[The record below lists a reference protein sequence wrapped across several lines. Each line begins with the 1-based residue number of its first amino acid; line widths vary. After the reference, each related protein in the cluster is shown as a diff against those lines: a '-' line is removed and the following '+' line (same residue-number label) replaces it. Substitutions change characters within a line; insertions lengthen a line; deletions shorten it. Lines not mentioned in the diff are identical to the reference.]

1 MTQTTLEVHG
11 LPERNPAPP
20 ELAHGLPAGTVT
32 LKHAIRVDSARD
44 GVEVLRLDGLAPDDA
59 LEIELE
65 DGLRLWSRVDDF
77 QAQLTAPGD
86 RGAAPDGPGGVVA
99 IPSSLTLGP
108 VSRSAGGWAI
118 KGLRVLGLDVEGEIV
133 DYAARHVEDKL
144 RPGPG
149 LYRCVESDPEILQ
162 DVTALDDAGPVLVFL
177 HGTASSTSGSFGGLW
192 TPESSPMIPALFRHY
207 DGRVLAYQHK
217 TLSMSPI
224 ANALELT
231 EHLTSVLPQ
240 GAEVHLV
247 SHSRGGLIGE
257 LLARGM
263 REGAAPFTPDD
274 LAVFEGP
281 AYKGDRE
288 RLATLSERLAAARFR
303 VTKFVRVACPARGTT
318 LADRRLDRYL
328 SIIINTAA
336 LVPGLRANPVYEGL
350 TSLLAGV
357 LKRRASPEDLP
368 GIEAMMPT
376 SPLVRMLNHPDART
390 SADLHVLGGDL
401 AGVGFIGRL
410 KALTTDLYYRD
421 DHDLVVN
428 TPAMFGG
435 TARPS
440 PIPYWV
446 DTGGQVTHFNYFRN
460 ADTASRLVAALTG
473 TSTRFRTL
481 TTPPSTVTSAD
492 YTKRAAVS
500 LPIVV
505 VLPGIMG
512 SELALDDRPVWV
524 DIRALAGGGLTAL
537 GLDATGVTA
546 RGLLGSGY
554 GALRHYL
561 VQSHEVVPFPYD
573 WRRSV
578 QASASALTTLLTD
591 LLPLAES
598 AGQPIRLL
606 AHSMGGLVV
615 RAMLLT
621 PEGAAVWARAC
632 QHPGSRFIMLGTP
645 TRGSFS
651 IPALLMGRDPLVKK
665 LALVD
670 VRNSHAELLAT
681 IAAFPGVLDLLP
693 HDGDGTPRCFD
704 PAWWASTLDAD
715 APETRG
721 LFNSSVE
728 TSKSAGFRW
737 TIPDAAVL
745 RATQKRL
752 HDLVRTPLDPARV
765 IYVAGQASETPCDVV
780 VDKEAKAGRKVRV
793 LASRRGDGRVLW
805 ETGIPPGVPTYYMPT
820 AHGDLAGDQRHFPA
834 LAELLET
841 GTTSRLATQPPVSRS
856 ADETF
861 EVRDQLP
868 AMVPDEQ
875 ELVADALGGSR
886 APLADNETAA
896 SRIRVRVLHD
906 NLINARHPV
915 LASHYRHD
923 VIVAAEKHLD
933 GRLGGRLSEL
943 LHLEL
948 YPGPVNTAVV
958 VLNDRQVGDPA
969 VHPGAIIAGLGTV
982 GELTPGRLTSTL
994 AHALTLYGADQ
1005 VGRERRRRQRLRVGQ
1020 ADTRVPAA
1028 VSAILVGSGE
1038 GGVSLTDSVRALLR
1052 AVQQANQ
1059 RLRQVTRASDRS
1071 LEALVAHIDT
1081 LDIIE
1086 LYEDRAVEA
1095 LHALRGL
1102 TSAPEFAEFDADP
1115 HLDDGGDGLRRVR
1128 MPQTAG
1134 WWQRL
1139 RITADKDDGTLLFE
1153 AVTQTSRAPARLLST
1168 QRELVEGFL
1177 DQAQRSTRDDARLG
1191 HTLFQMLVP
1200 HDFKSY
1206 APERHK
1212 LALLL
1217 NAGAA
1222 AYPWELL
1229 RDGFDSTAE
1238 PLAVAG
1244 GFVRQLLE
1252 PNGRGEVLRAT
1263 RDTALVIGDPV
1274 ITDRRFPPLRGARD
1288 EADAVAKILV
1298 GAGKYE
1304 VRQLLGREAT
1314 PMAVLTAIHEHQWR
1328 ILHFA
1333 AHGVFEHDVRGRKV
1347 SGLVLDQDLFFTADE
1362 ADQMQYVPELVFLNC
1377 CHLGQARGDAREQA
1391 RFHRL
1396 AANLA
1401 TQFIKMGARAVVA
1414 AGWAVDDLAAK
1425 TFASTFYERML
1436 QGSYYGDAVFDAR
1449 RATYTRHGSTN
1460 TWGAY
1465 QCYGDPSFSL
1475 TAGTFASRRSE
1486 FVARRELVLWLDEVP
1501 ARVREGADPVT
1512 MLQSVEGRLTSV
1524 PERWLGAADVCGAAG
1539 MAFLSL
1545 AALERAIHFFDTLV
1559 RVEKANAPVA
1569 AVEQFANCRVR
1580 LAQKLAQAQP
1590 PDLARATAELDR
1602 AEATIR
1608 NLLAIGETSER
1619 WSLLGGVM
1627 KRRAMFATAS
1637 TERRQF
1643 LTEMRDAYAAA
1654 WRISLNSAPPGNP
1667 YPLAN
1672 QLAAAVVL
1680 YWGASDA
1687 AGKRAARTA
1696 ISQGLDALTEAAEQ
1710 SAHRQ
1715 TDAFNLVARAERR
1728 VLRAIVNGALSDKER
1743 QGVEDE
1749 LRRGLSRGV
1758 TPRELGSMRTQF
1770 DFFELMAGTELPQT
1784 KGAQLIQQLTTLQ
1797 NSVLGGTP

>member
-11 LPERNPAPP
+11 SREVNPETP
-20 ELAHGLPAGTVT
+20 ELAHGLPPGTVT
-32 LKHAIRVDSARD
+32 LKYAVRADAARA
-44 GVEVLRLDGLAPDDA
+44 GVEPLHLDGLAADDVV
-59 LEIELE
+59 EIELE
-65 DGLRLWSRVDDF
+65 DGLRVWSRVDDL
-77 QAQLTAPGD
+77 QAQF
-86 RGAAPDGPGGVVA
+86 AAAGSRAGVPDASDDAAIVVPA
-99 IPSSLTLGP
+99 SLTLGP

-118 KGLRVLGLDVEGEIV
+118 KGLRVLGLDIEGEIA

-149 LYRCVESDPEILQ
+149 LYRCVENDPDALQ
-162 DVTALDDAGPVLVFL
+162 DITGLDGTGPVLVFL

-192 TPESSPMIPALFRHY
+192 APESGPVVSTLFRHY
-207 DGRVLAYQHK
+207 NGRVLAFQHK
-217 TLSMSPI
+217 TLSVSPV
-224 ANALELT
+224 ANALDLT
-231 EHLTSVLPQ
+231 EQLAAVLPQ

-247 SHSRGGLIGE
+247 SHSRGGLVGE

-274 LAVFEGP
+274 LAVFDGA
-281 AYKGDRE
+281 AYKADRE
-288 RLATLSERLAAARFR
+288 TLEALSERLANARFR
-303 VTKFVRVACPARGTT
+303 VTTFVRVACPARGTT
-318 LADRRLDRYL
+318 LADRRLDRYF
-328 SIIINTAA
+328 SVFVNGAA

-368 GIEAMMPT
+368 GLEAMMPT
-376 SPLVRMLNHPDART
+376 SPLVRMLNNPDVKTA
-390 SADLHVLGGDL
+390 ADLHVLGGDI

-410 KALTTDLYYRD
+410 KALATDLYYRD

-435 TARPS
+435 TARLA
-440 PIPYWV
+440 PIRYWV

-473 TSTRFRTL
+473 TSAQFRTL
-481 TTPPSTVTSAD
+481 KAAPSTVTSAD
-492 YTKRAAVS
+492 YTKRSAVS

-505 VLPGIMG
+505 MLPGIMG
-512 SELALDDRPVWV
+512 SELSLDDRPVWV
-524 DIRALAGGGLTAL
+524 SIRALAGGGLTAL
-537 GLDATGVTA
+537 GLDAPNVKA
-546 RGLLGSGY
+546 KGLLGSGY
-554 GALRHYL
+554 GALREHL
-561 VQSHEVVPFPYD
+561 AQTHEVVPFPYD
-573 WRRSV
+573 WRRSLEE
-578 QASASALTTLLTD
+578 SAAALAALLGD
-591 LLPLAES
+591 LLPLAET

-615 RAMLLT
+615 RAMLQT
-621 PEGAAVWARAC
+621 KDGAALWARAC
-632 QHPGSRFIMLGTP
+632 QHDGSRFIMLGTP

-681 IAAFPGVLDLLP
+681 IAAFPGVLHLLP

-704 PAWWASTLDAD
+704 PAWWTATLEAD

-737 TIPDAAVL
+737 TVPAAKVL
-745 RATQKRL
+745 REAKELLST
-752 HDLVRTPLDPARV
+752 LVRTPLDAARV
-765 IYVAGQASETPCDVV
+765 IYVAGHAPETPCDVV
-780 VDKEAKAGRKVRV
+780 VDAAAKAGRKVRV

-805 ETGIPPGVPTYYMPT
+805 DTGIPAGVLTYYMPT
-820 AHGDLAGDQRHFPA
+820 VHGDMANDRRHFAA
-834 LAELLET
+834 LVELLEH
-841 GTTSRLATQPPVSRS
+841 GSTSRLDTQPPVSRA

-861 EVRDQLP
+861 EVHDRQP

-875 ELVADALGGSR
+875 ELIADALGGSR
-886 APLADNETAA
+886 LPVTDGPAEAG
-896 SRIRVRVLHD
+896 RIRVRVLHD
-906 NLINARHPV
+906 NLTNARHPV

-923 VIVAAEKHLD
+923 VIVAAEKYLD
-933 GRLGGRLSEL
+933 RQLGGRLSEL

-948 YPGPVNTAVV
+948 YPGPVNTAAV
-958 VLNDRQVGDPA
+958 VLNDRQVGDDA
-969 VHPGAIIAGLGTV
+969 VHPGAIIAGLGVV

-994 AHALTLYGADQ
+994 AHALTVYGADL
-1005 VGRERRRRQRLRVGQ
+1005 VGRERRRRQRLRLEAAGGSVQ
-1020 ADTRVPAA
+1020 AA
-1028 VSAILVGSGE
+1028 VCAILIGSGE

-1059 RLRQVTRASDRS
+1059 RLRQVTRATD
-1071 LEALVAHIDT
+1071 AVGAIVAQIDT

-1095 LHALRGL
+1095 LHALRAL
-1102 TSAPEFAEFDADP
+1102 TNAPEFADFEPEA
-1115 HLDDGGDGLRRVR
+1115 HLVDGGDGLRRVR

-1139 RITADKDDGTLLFE
+1139 RITADTDGALSFE
-1153 AVTQTSRAPARLLST
+1153 AVTQTSRAPARLRAT

-1217 NAGAA
+1217 DPKAA

-1229 RDGFDSTAE
+1229 RDGFDRAAE

-1244 GFVRQLLE
+1244 GLVRQLLE
-1252 PNGRGEVLRAT
+1252 ANGRSEVLRAT
-1263 RDTALVIGDPV
+1263 KDTALVIGDPV
-1274 ITDRRFPPLRGARD
+1274 VNDRRFPPLRGARD

-1298 GAGKYE
+1298 ATGHYE
-1304 VRQLLGREAT
+1304 VRQLLEREAT
-1314 PMAVLTAIHEHQWR
+1314 PMAVLTAIHEQQWR
-1328 ILHFA
+1328 ILHLA
-1333 AHGVFEHDVRGRKV
+1333 AHGVFEHDVRGKKV
-1347 SGLVLDQDLFFTADE
+1347 SGLVLDQELFFTADE
-1362 ADQMQYVPELVFLNC
+1362 ADQMQYVPELVFINC
-1377 CHLGQARGDAREQA
+1377 CHLGQTRGDARDQV

-1401 TQFIKMGARAVVA
+1401 TQFIRMGARAVVA

-1425 TFASTFYERML
+1425 TFATTFYDRML
-1436 QGSYYGDAVFDAR
+1436 SGSYYGDAVFDAR

-1475 TAGTFASRRSE
+1475 TAGRPAWTRSD
-1486 FVARRELVLWLDEVP
+1486 FVAQRELALWLEEVSS
-1501 ARVREGADPVT
+1501 RTREGGNVAA
-1512 MLQSVEGRLTSV
+1512 MLQDVEARLAVV
-1524 PERWLGAADVCGAAG
+1524 PERWLRAADVCGAAG

-1545 AALERAIHFFDTLV
+1545 QELERAIHFFDTLV
-1559 RVEKANAPVA
+1559 RAERANAPVT

-1580 LAQKLAQAQP
+1580 LAERLARAEP
-1590 PDLARATAELDR
+1590 PDLARAATELDQ
-1602 AEATIR
+1602 AEAMIR
-1608 NLLAIGETSER
+1608 NLLAIGHTAER
-1619 WSLLGGVM
+1619 WSLLGGTM

-1637 TERRQF
+1637 AARREH
-1643 LTEMRDAYAAA
+1643 LVRMRDAYDAA
-1654 WRISLNSAPPGNP
+1654 WQVSLKAAPPGDP

-1672 QLAAAVVL
+1672 HLAAAVVL
-1680 YWGASDA
+1680 QWGAGEA
-1687 AGKRAARTA
+1687 AAKRAGRAA
-1696 ISQGLDALTEAAEQ
+1696 IAQGLDALAEAAES
-1710 SAHRQ
+1710 SAHRH
-1715 TDAFNLVARAERR
+1715 TDAFNLVARTERL
-1728 VLRAIVNGALSDKER
+1728 VLRGLMNGTLSDKER
-1743 QGVEDE
+1743 QAIEDGF
-1749 LRRGLSRGV
+1749 RRGLSRGA
-1758 TPRELGSMRTQF
+1758 TPRELGSVRTQF
-1770 DFFELMAGTELPQT
+1770 HFFRTMAKTELPKE
-1784 KGAQLIQQLTTLQ
+1784 KGDRLAEQLNGIQK
-1797 NSVLGGTP
+1797 SVLGGT